1 MQWDDQHLAH
11 MGKRKKQTKP
21 NKTESTKVILG
32 HFGGP
37 AGKSQPFHPLVS
49 SLGLSAFVLFR
60 NQDCGPDFE
69 NK

>member
-37 AGKSQPFHPLVS
+37 AGKSQSLPSTGLFSWIVS
-49 SLGLSAFVLFR
+49 LCAF
-60 NQDCGPDFE
+60 
-69 NK
+69 